1 MNIDGIYHFI
11 ETEFKVI
18 KNEKDLICVAPA
30 SGGDY
35 PETTVKL
42 TLNEGRDLYELFEV
56 VKGKE
61 YKVDVFT
68 DKYKSIIALY
78 FFSKSKLEVRKLN
91 TDNQNKVVNAA
102 SLNDLQKML
111 TTFLDDN
118 YYSLLKMVPDKI
130 ILEKSTNDTYNVLFL
145 GKRDSKTYITKSR
158 NLNRAAIVLCH
169 FSSKL
174 RQFYG
179 LIEKTEVKDDIE
191 FIETLK
197 ELYLLG

>member
-1 MNIDGIYHFI
+1 MAINGIYHFI
-11 ETEFKVI
+11 ETEFKVM
-18 KNEKDLICVAPA
+18 KNEKDIICVAPVN
-30 SGGDY
+30 GGDY

-42 TLNEGRDLYELFEV
+42 TLNEGMDLYELFEV
-56 VKGKE
+56 NDGNE

-78 FFSKSKLEVRKLN
+78 FLSKSKLEERKYN
-91 TDNQNKVVNAA
+91 TDGHIAVENVA

-111 TTFLDDN
+111 KTFLDGN
-118 YYSLLKMVPDKI
+118 YYSLLKMMPDKI
-130 ILEKSTNDTYNVLFL
+130 ILEKSTNDKYNVLFL

-158 NLNRAAIVLCH
+158 NLNSAAIVLYN
-169 FSSKL
+169 FSFKL
-174 RQFYG
+174 SQFYA
-179 LIEKTEVKDDIE
+179 LINKTEVKNDDD

>member
-35 PETTVKL
+35 PEATVKL
-42 TLNEGRDLYELFEV
+42 TLNEGMDLYELFEV
-56 VKGKE
+56 NEGKE
-61 YKVDVFT
+61 YKVDVFK

-78 FFSKSKLEVRKLN
+78 FFSKSKLEDRKYN
-91 TDNQNKVVNAA
+91 TDGHIAVENVA

-111 TTFLDDN
+111 KTILDDN
-118 YYSLLKMVPDKI
+118 YYSLLKMMPDKI
-130 ILEKSTNDTYNVLFL
+130 ILEKSTNDKYNVLFL
-145 GKRDSKTYITKSR
+145 GKRDSKVYIAKSR
-158 NLNRAAIVLCH
+158 NLNRAAIVLCN

-179 LIEKTEVKDDIE
+179 LIEKTEVRDDSD